1 MIFKGFISIKEE
13 QNNNIFRSILSQING
28 YFKLKPTSQICLEYQ
43 EALLIDSKHGNFVEV
58 IFENLL
64 DEALLSF
71 RSLKIWGAGIAFVK
85 TLQLQKLHRQTRY
98 KCRNVNYV

>member
-58 IFENLL
+58 IFENLYHKKIEIFEMSPFVYL
-64 DEALLSF
+64 LLSLF
-71 RSLKIWGAGIAFVK
+71 ANEK
-85 TLQLQKLHRQTRY
+85 TKLFQTAMR
-98 KCRNVNYV
+98 RN